1 MSDLVTTTSINLEKT
16 INVLIDEIIN
26 KDFSKETIGKSKIS
40 MSLTLINIAIKS
52 IPRIVKLNKFT
63 DKLEEKIFDEKRLL
77 ELSHEEAIDLYML
90 ANSRINQSIDFTS
103 RVLNG
108 IKWSD
113 LENAIVLLNAQVS
126 SKKLDADSNQKAL
139 DILSTLDNLKKIKN

>member
-139 DILSTLDNLKKIKN
+139 DILNTLDNLKKIKS

>member
-139 DILSTLDNLKKIKN
+139 DILSTLDNLKKIKS

>member
-1 MSDLVTTTSINLEKT
+1 MSDMVTTTSINLEKT

-52 IPRIVKLNKFT
+52 IPRIVKLSKYT
-63 DKLEEKIFDEKRLL
+63 DKLEEKIFDEKRLV

-90 ANSRINQSIDFTS
+90 ANSRISQSIDFTS

-139 DILSTLDNLKKIKN
+139 DILSTLDSIKKIKQ